1 MIILRQKLYSF
12 FGNKKSREEKE
23 RDKFEES
30 YKKKYVV
37 YGNPGDLLF
46 VYALYK
52 NRGREEISTT
62 PNFIYD
68 SKRPKYRIK
77 ELDDLYKQG
86 MRRVSR
92 TFEKDNNNR
101 ITKAIYTE
109 IL

>member
-46 VYALYK
+46 V
-52 NRGREEISTT
+52 T